1 MIAQGKKTVADIAK
15 ALKARPSSM
24 PFVPI
29 RSSKTFAGRRIA
41 LTALSLQTHSD
52 SLSCQVFHAVWY
64 KTFLADAAATNV
76 DQEESINA
84 SSQKTHQDCAAD
96 NQLTSPPFGGV

>member
-41 LTALSLQTHSD
+41 VTALSLQTHSD

-64 KTFLADAAATNV
+64 KKFLADRRR
-76 DQEESINA
+76 
-84 SSQKTHQDCAAD
+84 HQCRSGRIDKRFVSK
-96 NQLTSPPFGGV
+96 NTSGLRC